1 VAENHLSMPP
11 TVVHPLLC
19 AEVAQARAYQL
30 DSVRAGLG
38 ANTLLVLPTGTGKT
52 PIAWMVVAQRLL
64 EMRERYASSSTK
76 KSRPWILIVAPTN
89 PLVVQHHRDANK
101 WLELGEGEIV
111 ALTGKVSPEKRQPI
125 YDDATV
131 VISTPQVIRND
142 VNSGSLSLTDCVLLI
157 ADEAHHSTGNH
168 AMAQVGDLYSES
180 ATNSLVLAC
189 TASPGSTEQQV
200 SEVCDRL
207 TIERIIAKRS
217 TDPMV
222 SPYQKSMDI
231 VELRLPI
238 HDDIIAAAA
247 PLNEMLA
254 DLAQRLQRQ
263 GFLVIQGGISSRALR
278 DAQQRIS
285 QAIAAGRNTAYHA
298 ARQNADAQRMV
309 ALLYLLE
316 GQSVNS
322 ALRHLER
329 LEANAKGDNSQ
340 SRFLAIPQVRE
351 LLGKLRA
358 MEEVHLK
365 IPEVKRLVAEK
376 LRTDPTCRVIVF
388 ATWRDSVAILLEA
401 LSEIEG
407 ATRVERFVG
416 QSSRDSE
423 KGMTQKEQVE
433 TLDRFRSG
441 ESNVLVCTSVGEE
454 GLDVPSADRVIFY
467 EPVASEIRT
476 IQRRG
481 RTARHREG
489 DVYVLVSENTRDVGV
504 RYAAAAREAR
514 MHRVLE
520 KVRRRRRP
528 PRLHPKPDSLIEQFR
543 VITSGEEMPAAQFIE
558 NEFARLQPEL
568 GQGDGLAMHHRRAEP
583 EVPPSRIMRRDAPKM
598 TPASLRPKTQLSIT
612 EFADDDNP
620 PPDVVGTSENTGDA
634 NETSTAVA
642 AGNGEKDRDEG
653 MTQGKENVDTHG
665 SADKWRLPVLDGRGG
680 KSGIPGTS
688 GVDERTAELR
698 KSGTERPGES
708 GRDDAI
714 GRAMEAAEDL
724 VLGNIQDLGEGHDGD
739 PGKGQSSD

>member
-1 VAENHLSMPP
+1 MAENHLSMPP
-11 TVVHPLLC
+11 SVAHPLLS

-30 DSVRAGLG
+30 DAVRAGLG

-52 PIAWMVVAQRLL
+52 PIAWMVVAERLR
-64 EMRERYASSSTK
+64 EMREIYDSSSSK
-76 KSRPWILIVAPTN
+76 RNCPWILMVAPTN
-89 PLVVQHHRDANK
+89 PLVVQHHRDATT
-101 WLELGEGEIV
+101 WLELGESEIV
-111 ALTGKVSPEKRQPI
+111 ALTGKISPEKRQPF
-125 YDDATV
+125 YDDATL

-142 VNSGSLSLTDCVLLI
+142 VNSGTLSLADCVLLV

-168 AMAQVGDLYSES
+168 AMAQVGDLYGES
-180 ATNSLVLAC
+180 ASSSLVLAC

-207 TIERIIAKRS
+207 GIERIIAKRS
-217 TDPMV
+217 NDPMV
-222 SPYQKSMDI
+222 SPYQQSMDI

-238 HDDIIAAAA
+238 HEKIIAVAA
-247 PLNEMLA
+247 PLNEILA

-285 QAIAAGRNTAYHA
+285 QAIAAGRNTAYQA

-309 ALLYLLE
+309 ALLYLLQ

-329 LEANAKGDNSQ
+329 LEANAKGSNSQ

-351 LLGKLRA
+351 LLGQLRA

-365 IPEVKRLVAEK
+365 IPEVKRLVSEK
-376 LRTDPTCRVIVF
+376 LRTDPSSRVIVF
-388 ATWRDSVAILLEA
+388 ATWRDSVAMLIEA
-401 LSEIEG
+401 LSEIEV
-407 ATRVERFVG
+407 AANVERFVG

-489 DVYVLVSENTRDVGV
+489 DVYVLVSEDTRDVGV

-514 MHRVLE
+514 MNRVIE
-520 KVRRRRRP
+520 KVRRHRRP
-528 PRLHPKPDSLIEQFR
+528 PRLHPNPDSLIEQFR
-543 VITSGEEMPAAQFIE
+543 VSTKGKEVPAAQFIDD
-558 NEFARLQPEL
+558 EFVRLQPEL
-568 GQGDGLAMHHRRAEP
+568 GHADGLMMRDHKTEP
-583 EVPPSRIMRRDAPKM
+583 EVPTSRIMRRDAPKM
-598 TPASLRPKTQLSIT
+598 TPAALRPKTQLSIT
-612 EFADDDNP
+612 EFADTENEEPLEVSHADAVGNGKKDSDEGLTEGNDN
-620 PPDVVGTSENTGDA
+620 GNA
-634 NETSTAVA
+634 NESV
-642 AGNGEKDRDEG
+642 
-653 MTQGKENVDTHG
+653 
-665 SADKWRLPVLDGRGG
+665 DKWRLPVLDGR
-680 KSGIPGTS
+680 
-688 GVDERTAELR
+688 DEDT
-698 KSGTERPGES
+698 
-708 GRDDAI
+708 
-714 GRAMEAAEDL
+714 GRAIDAAEDL

-739 PGKGQSSD
+739 SGKGQSSD

>member
-1 VAENHLSMPP
+1 MAENNLSMPP
-11 TVVHPLLC
+11 SVAHPLLS

-30 DSVRAGLG
+30 DAVRAGLG

-52 PIAWMVVAQRLL
+52 PIAWMVMAQRLH
-64 EMRERYASSSTK
+64 EMREKYASSSRA
-76 KSRPWILIVAPTN
+76 KSRPWILMVAPTN
-89 PLVVQHHRDANK
+89 PLVVQHQRDATR
-101 WLELGEGEIV
+101 WLELGESEIV
-111 ALTGKVSPEKRQPI
+111 AMTGKISPQKRQPI

-142 VNSGSLSLTDCVLLI
+142 VNSGTLSLADCVLLV

-168 AMAQVGDLYSES
+168 AMAQVGDLYGES
-180 ATNSLVLAC
+180 ATNALVLAC

-200 SEVCDRL
+200 NEVCDRL

-217 TDPMV
+217 TDPMII
-222 SPYQKSMDI
+222 PYQKSMDI

-238 HDDIIAAAA
+238 HDQIIAVAA

-263 GFLVIQGGISSRALR
+263 GFLVIKGGISSRALR

-285 QAIAAGRNTAYHA
+285 QSIAAGRNTAYHA

-358 MEEVHLK
+358 MQEVHLK
-365 IPEVKRLVAEK
+365 IPEVKRLVTEK
-376 LRTDPTCRVIVF
+376 LRSDPTSRVIVF
-388 ATWRDSVAILLEA
+388 ATWRDSVAMLLEA
-401 LSEIEG
+401 LSGIEG
-407 ATRVERFVG
+407 SIKVERFVG
-416 QSSRDSE
+416 QSNREGE
-423 KGMTQKEQVE
+423 KGMTQKAQVE

-441 ESNVLVCTSVGEE
+441 ESNVLICTSVGEE

-489 DVYVLVSENTRDVGV
+489 DVYVLVSEDTRDVGV

-514 MHRVLE
+514 MNRVLE

-528 PRLHPKPDSLIEQFR
+528 PRLHPNPDSLIDLFV
-543 VITSGEEMPAAQFIE
+543 VITAGEEISAAQFITD
-558 NEFARLQPEL
+558 EFARLQPEL
-568 GQGDGLAMHHRRAEP
+568 GQGDGLAMQHRKAEP
-583 EVPPSRIMRRDAPKM
+583 ESPPSRIMRRDAPKM
-598 TPASLRPKTQLSIT
+598 TPAALRPKTQLSIT
-612 EFADDDNP
+612 EFARAEPEETPVVHAIPDTDAGTIERPVSSSGKVAGVGPVVVTGKGENGGDEEKSPGDD
-620 PPDVVGTSENTGDA
+620 ENDQG
-634 NETSTAVA
+634 SR
-642 AGNGEKDRDEG
+642 DR
-653 MTQGKENVDTHG
+653 
-665 SADKWRLPVLDGRGG
+665 WRLPVLDGRKGEPVKVIQLG
-680 KSGIPGTS
+680 IDENSKSDKG
-688 GVDERTAELR
+688 
-698 KSGTERPGES
+698 
-708 GRDDAI
+708 I
-714 GRAMEAAEDL
+714 GRAIEAAEDL
-724 VLGNIQDLGEGHDGD
+724 VLGNVQDLGEGHDGD
-739 PGKGQSSD
+739 QGKGLSSD